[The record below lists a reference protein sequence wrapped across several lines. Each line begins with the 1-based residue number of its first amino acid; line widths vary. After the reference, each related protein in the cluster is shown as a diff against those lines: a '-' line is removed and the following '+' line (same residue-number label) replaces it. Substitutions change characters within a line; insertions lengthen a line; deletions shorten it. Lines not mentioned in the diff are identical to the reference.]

1 MHPTQ
6 LDPTGRRV
14 GYLDDCLARGLWIDF
29 YDPDG
34 GKYGLPTY
42 PYHCAPDGLLTI
54 RQLRDK
60 GLRPGGQP
68 VAAQILWRRRKRL
81 ITAYLYRIDL
91 AKPKATGHPRPT
103 GGHRQSPGRPPHLP
117 HLRHRKGLLHPALN
131 RRMQRLHRPEAP
143 MMAPPTDRRSGVNR
157 SLTPKRRKRVTENDE
172 YAAFLT
178 RALRAYSRRIAS
190 GDIDA
195 LTAMATLAADLDHAM
210 TEAITELRARHGYSW
225 ADIGTRLG
233 ITRQAAQQR
242 WGTARPPPHP
252 PVTTIDSTRDAGSC
266 P

>member
-1 MHPTQ
+1 
-6 LDPTGRRV
+6 
-14 GYLDDCLARGLWIDF
+14 
-29 YDPDG
+29 
-34 GKYGLPTY
+34 
-42 PYHCAPDGLLTI
+42 
-54 RQLRDK
+54 
-60 GLRPGGQP
+60 
-68 VAAQILWRRRKRL
+68 
-81 ITAYLYRIDL
+81 
-91 AKPKATGHPRPT
+91 
-103 GGHRQSPGRPPHLP
+103 
-117 HLRHRKGLLHPALN
+117 
-131 RRMQRLHRPEAP
+131 

-178 RALRAYSRRIAS
+178 RAIRAYKRRIAS

-195 LTAMATLAADLDHAM
+195 LTAMAILATDLDHAM
-210 TEAITELRARHGYSW
+210 SEAITGLRARHGYSW

-242 WGTARPPPHP
+242 WGTTPA

>member
-1 MHPTQ
+1 
-6 LDPTGRRV
+6 
-14 GYLDDCLARGLWIDF
+14 
-29 YDPDG
+29 
-34 GKYGLPTY
+34 
-42 PYHCAPDGLLTI
+42 
-54 RQLRDK
+54 
-60 GLRPGGQP
+60 
-68 VAAQILWRRRKRL
+68 
-81 ITAYLYRIDL
+81 
-91 AKPKATGHPRPT
+91 
-103 GGHRQSPGRPPHLP
+103 
-117 HLRHRKGLLHPALN
+117 
-131 RRMQRLHRPEAP
+131 

-195 LTAMATLAADLDHAM
+195 LTAMATLATDLDHAIDRGHHR
-210 TEAITELRARHGYSW
+210 TAARHGYSW

-242 WGTARPPPHP
+242 WGTTPA
-252 PVTTIDSTRDAGSC
+252 PVTTTDSTRDAGSC